1 MPELPEVETVCR
13 GLRPWL
19 EGRWLASVI
28 QRRPD
33 LRWPLPDNFAQRL
46 QGRTIERIDRRAKY
60 ILARLDDSTVL
71 LMHLGMSGRLAVAA
85 DPDAAFESH
94 DHIVFLTDQGC
105 QVRFNDPRRFGFMDL
120 LPADGIEQSAHFRGL
135 GPEPLGNAFNG
146 PELAQRLAGR
156 RTPIK
161 AALLD
166 QKTVAGLGNI
176 YVCEALYFAGLSP
189 KRQAFTVQGR
199 RAERLGNI
207 YVCEALYFAGLSPK
221 RQAFTVQ
228 GRRAER
234 LANATRGV
242 LTRAIAAGGSSLRDY
257 RQASGELG
265 YFQHDWAVYDKAG
278 QPCPDC
284 DCQVADTGGIRR
296 IVQSNRSTFY
306 CPRRQR

>member
-19 EGRWLASVI
+19 EGRRLASVI

-33 LRWPLPDNFAQRL
+33 LRWPLPENFAQRL
-46 QGRTIERIDRRAKY
+46 EGRVIERIERRAKY
-60 ILARLDDSTVL
+60 MLAHLDDGWVL
-71 LMHLGMSGRLAVAA
+71 LMHLGMSGRMAVAA
-85 DPDAAFESH
+85 DPDAPFEAH
-94 DHIVFLTDQGC
+94 DHVVFLTDRGC

-120 LPADGIEQSAHFRGL
+120 LPASGVEDSAHFRGL

-176 YVCEALYFAGLSP
+176 YVCEALYFARLSP
-189 KRQAFTVQGR
+189 KRQAHTVQG
-199 RAERLGNI
+199 G
-207 YVCEALYFAGLSPK
+207 
-221 RQAFTVQ
+221 
-228 GRRAER
+228 RAER

-242 LTRAIAAGGSSLRDY
+242 LQRAIAAGGSSLRDY

-278 QPCPDC
+278 HACPDC
-284 DCQVADTGGIRR
+284 DCRIADTGGIRR